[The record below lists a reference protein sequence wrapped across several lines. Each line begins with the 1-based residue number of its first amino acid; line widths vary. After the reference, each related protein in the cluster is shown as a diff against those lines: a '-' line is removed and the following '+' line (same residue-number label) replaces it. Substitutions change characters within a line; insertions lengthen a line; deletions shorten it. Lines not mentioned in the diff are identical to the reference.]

1 MPRPVVGTTHFHF
14 TPNHRM
20 EPTYPMKPLPLVFT
34 LLLSL
39 FLLACGGNAP
49 VPLPTPTTPSI
60 AVAPTATAIPP
71 TATTPPTATA
81 TATPIPTD
89 TPEPTAT
96 ATPEPTATPT
106 ATPDPYAGYSI
117 ESLRLETYGN
127 EGEIQVLETMGQP
140 GNFTRYHIKF
150 PSDGI
155 LVDGFMNVPIGEGTF
170 PVIIL
175 NHGYMPRQSY
185 DLLTYTTKY
194 ADALANAGYLVIHPS
209 FRNHR
214 GSEEGAN
221 PHRIGYARD
230 VMHLIPMAR
239 RLSQADGNPVGLWG
253 HSMGGGVTLRVLTLS
268 DQVAAAVVYGSMSA
282 DEAKNYEAIQG
293 WRREDQNDEP
303 NTDLPFAPT
312 ETELYRVLSPI
323 NYFNY
328 ITAPVAIHH
337 GVLDDQVPYE
347 WSEELAA
354 KFTEAGVTYEFFP
367 YESQNHNFTG
377 DGYALLNQRVIEFF
391 DRYMR

>member
-1 MPRPVVGTTHFHF
+1 MNSLR
-14 TPNHRM
+14 
-20 EPTYPMKPLPLVFT
+20 LC
-34 LLLSL
+34 LSL
-39 FLLACGGNAP
+39 FLLTAWLVACGGNAP
-49 VPLPTPTTPSI
+49 VP
-60 AVAPTATAIPP
+60 VPTATVVVVLPTATTIPP
-71 TATTPPTATA
+71 TATTLPTETTTPTA
-81 TATPIPTD
+81 IPTA

-117 ESLRLETYGN
+117 DSLRLDSYGA
-127 EGEIQVLETMGQP
+127 GEIEVLETMEQTAA
-140 GNFTRYHIKF
+140 FTRYHIHF

-155 LVDGFMNVPIGEGTF
+155 VVDGFMNVPVGEGTF

-175 NHGYMPRQSY
+175 NHGYMPRDSY

-214 GSEEGAN
+214 GSETGPN

-230 VMHLIPMAR
+230 VLNLIPMAR
-239 RLSQADGNPVGLWG
+239 RLPQADGNPVGLWG

-282 DEAKNYEAIQG
+282 DEAKNYEAIQA
-293 WRREDQNDEP
+293 WRRDDQNDEP

-323 NYFNY
+323 NYFSY

-347 WSEELAA
+347 WSEELAT
-354 KFTEAGVTYEFFP
+354 KFTEAGVLYEFFP
-367 YESQNHNFTG
+367 YTNQNHNFVG
-377 DGYALLNQRVIEFF
+377 DGYTLLNQRVIEFF

>member
-1 MPRPVVGTTHFHF
+1 
-14 TPNHRM
+14 
-20 EPTYPMKPLPLVFT
+20 MKPIAH
-34 LLLSL
+34 
-39 FLLACGGNAP
+39 FLLFSIIIMLSACASATP
-49 VPLPTPTTPSI
+49 TPLPTETAI
-60 AVAPTATAIPP
+60 VLVPTATIIPP

-81 TATPIPTD
+81 TATQVPTN
-89 TPEPTAT
+89 TPEPSAT
-96 ATPEPTATPT
+96 ATSEPTATPT
-106 ATPDPYAGYSI
+106 ATPDPYVGYSI
-117 ESLRLETYGN
+117 DSLRLETYGD
-127 EGEIQVLETMGQP
+127 EGEIQVLETMEQTTA
-140 GNFTRYHIKF
+140 FTRYHIHF

-155 LVDGFMNVPIGEGTF
+155 QVDGFMNVPTSGGPF

-175 NHGYMPRQSY
+175 NHGYMPRESY

-214 GSEEGAN
+214 GSETGPN

-230 VMHLIPMAR
+230 VMNLIPMAR
-239 RLSQADGNPVGLWG
+239 RLPQADGKPVGLWG
-253 HSMGGGVTLRVLTLS
+253 HSMGGGITLRVLTLT

-282 DEAKNYEAIQG
+282 DEAKNYEAIQQ

-303 NTDLPFAPT
+303 NTDLPFPPT
-312 ETELYRVLSPI
+312 ESELYRVLSPI

-347 WSEELAA
+347 WSEELVA
-354 KFTEAGVTYEFFP
+354 KFTEVGVAYEFFP
-367 YESQNHNFTG
+367 YETQNHNFVG
-377 DGYALLNQRVIEFF
+377 DGYTRLNQRVVEFF
-391 DRYMR
+391 DRYMRQPLP